1 MTSMIKKLSYRL
13 PATSDEPKQRR
24 KFFMRIACSLLLA
37 ALFTSCGVYTFRDVS
52 IDYSK
57 YKTIKVNILENKARY
72 INPQLSPRLTEAL
85 RQKIASYTKLSSTNN
100 DNADYVVKGQITG
113 YDVSTSAISGQQ
125 SVGNRLTVRVHI
137 DLLDNI
143 TQKTTNI
150 DASRDFDFSAS
161 LTLPQAEGALLSD
174 IIKNVSDEA
183 SNRMFSNW

>member
-1 MTSMIKKLSYRL
+1 MISMINKLSYRL
-13 PATSDEPKQRR
+13 PARNSEPKKRR
-24 KFFMRIACSLLLA
+24 LFFIRVACSLLLI
-37 ALFTSCGVYTFRDVS
+37 ALFASCGIYTFRDVS

-57 YKTIKVNILENKARY
+57 YKTIKVNILENRARY

-150 DASRDFDFSAS
+150 DATRDFDFAAS
-161 LTLPQAEGALLSD
+161 LTFQQAESSLFND
-174 IIKNVSDEA
+174 VIKNVSDEA
-183 SNRMFSNW
+183 FNRMFSNW